1 MSLKITNK
9 ISKLDHL
16 SWCCKNSTS
25 QKLSLKFYWN
35 LPRTNRKRGASFC
48 LCLQDTSIKPL
59 PFALCANDKLD
70 VGMKANMFLH
80 CFLRQVII
88 SLSSMSRCNQ
98 ALTRFANNLK
108 GIAYPRTLQI
118 KTRPEQNWKS
128 AARQLHSLWERAVHE
143 LKQQQR
149 GHPSLISSTLHFLFF
164 IDKMFSQL
172 PIPGTHYSKPCCVAT
187 WNAQTDCKS

>member
-59 PFALCANDKLD
+59 PFALCTNDKLD

-88 SLSSMSRCNQ
+88 SLSSMSCCNQ

-118 KTRPEQNWKS
+118 KTRPEQNWMS

-149 GHPSLISSTLHFLFF
+149 GHPSLICSTLHFFIFYWQDVFSAPNPGNSLFKTMLCSYLKCP
-164 IDKMFSQL
+164 DWL
-172 PIPGTHYSKPCCVAT
+172 
-187 WNAQTDCKS
+187 